1 MVLGLPE
8 TNPDVDKIAVSLL
21 KQQLFSLH
29 SGMDPVAQNS
39 YNPFID
45 VRIKSEPIEE

>member
-8 TNPDVDKIAVSLL
+8 NNPDVDNIAISLL

-29 SGMDPVAQNS
+29 SGMDSVAQNS

-45 VRIKSEPIEE
+45 AGIKSEPLEE